1 MAIDP
6 DLVRSGRTALV
17 INECQRMVVGDLSF
31 LPQMVEAAKPVVANL
46 GRLARAARAADI
58 QVVHCVVKGRADG
71 KGSNQNH
78 RMAGR
83 TRKLRESG
91 VAPDFD
97 PEAAAEVV
105 PEIGVEPE
113 DLLLTRIHGMSPMSD
128 TGLDPVLRN
137 LGITTVIAGGVSLNV
152 GVTNLAMDAMNRGY
166 DVVVP
171 RDAAAGVPPEYGEA
185 ILANTLSLISRLTTT
200 DELVQIWEKAAQG
213 ADSSGS

>member
-1 MAIDP
+1 MALDP
-6 DLVRSGRTALV
+6 DLVRPGRAALV

-31 LPQMVEAAKPVVANL
+31 LPQMVESAKPVLVNL
-46 GRLARAARAADI
+46 GRLAVAARAADV
-58 QVVHCVVKGRADG
+58 QVIHCVVKGRADG

-91 VAPDFD
+91 AAYDFD

-105 PEIGVEPE
+105 PEIGVAPE
-113 DLLLTRIHGMSPMSD
+113 DFVLSRIHGMSPMTD
-128 TGLDPVLRN
+128 TGLDPLLRN
-137 LGITTVIAGGVSLNV
+137 LGVTTVVCGGVSLNV

-171 RDAAAGVPPEYGEA
+171 RDASAAVPPEYGEA
-185 ILANTLSLISRLTTT
+185 ILANTLSLIARLTTT
-200 DELVQIWEKAAQG
+200 DELVDIWSKAA
-213 ADSSGS
+213 AVSGSSSS